1 MKHKNQY
8 TMKAAI
14 FAVLTFF
21 LAGTVT
27 FAQTYEKY
35 YQDGQLFVKFI
46 DSYDP
51 QIPVNEDH
59 SIDMRDA
66 VYFQDIFDKF
76 EVKSI
81 SHPFD
86 FPDDIKLERTY
97 LLSFKDHFALNDAIA
112 MLEAK
117 PEIEY
122 AEKVPMYYIEFSPND
137 SLYNL
142 VNGPSNWNWH
152 LDVIQAEQAWDI
164 TQGSPDIKVAIVDN
178 AIWADHPDLADKIVL
193 QRDVIYN
200 TNSSNPPGT
209 GNAGD
214 WSHGTHCSGLATAM
228 TNNDIGVA
236 GIGFNTSIIAVKAAN
251 NNNPNGIYG
260 YQGMSWAIQH
270 DPDVISMSFGAS
282 GYSQTEQNL
291 INNGYNQGIVFVAAA
306 GNDNN
311 SQPYYPSN
319 YNHVIS
325 VAATDED
332 DGKASF
338 SNYSPQVDVS
348 APGGV
353 AYPGPGGLLSTTYDN
368 TSMGYYDF
376 YFGTSMAC
384 PVVSGLVTLLRS
396 INPDLSPDD
405 VETVLEETC
414 DNIDAQNPD
423 YIGMLGA
430 GRINAYK
437 AVLAV
442 PYHPEAM
449 LCTPVTTVTPGATI
463 DFTDKSAGLP
473 DSWTWNFEGA
483 SPSAS
488 YVQNPSGI
496 NYNTAGTFDVTLT
509 VENDYGTST
518 ITLEDYI
525 TVTDSPSPYV
535 QFSVSD
541 TMPCIWTTVVF
552 TDLTLYN
559 PDSWLW
565 EFDPATV
572 QFVNGSDETWQNPEV
587 EFLSPGTYSVTV
599 TATNVNGTTMT
610 TFEDFF
616 TVSGMD
622 VPFEED
628 FESGGSATFVL
639 TANENAMLKVDKRAA
654 GEGTY
659 GLHFSGGGSLS
670 GWSGGPTNTTPEQAW
685 EDNVAFQADAS
696 VCNVDATPYAG
707 VYLFFDMRQTFSLGN
722 TLSYFRV
729 LVNETDQVAD
739 VEGVMNFN
747 PETNEDPFVTHE
759 FDLSNY
765 AGSTFSLTLQSCC
778 KLVDYFYAEG
788 DNVFI
793 DNIRMYGSM
802 VGVDQL
808 VEIPFDVVHVYPNPV
823 HDVLGFDYITNAGG
837 AIGISLISAA
847 GQTVYTER
855 VNVPKG
861 KYTGTIDASNLK
873 KGIYVLNIQSQ
884 NGTSTEK
891 IVVR

>member
-1 MKHKNQY
+1 MKNRNYYKFK
-8 TMKAAI
+8 TI
-14 FAVLTFF
+14 FFSIITLF
-21 LAGTVT
+21 LISTGIK
-27 FAQTYEKY
+27 AQTFEKY

-59 SIDMRDA
+59 SVNMKDA
-66 VYFQDIFDKF
+66 VYFQDIFSKF
-76 EVKSI
+76 EVESL

-97 LLSFKDHFALNDAIA
+97 LLSFKDHFALDEAIA

-152 LDVIQAEQAWDI
+152 LDVIHAEEAWDV

-200 TNSSNPPGT
+200 TNSSSPPASGNP
-209 GNAGD
+209 GD
-214 WSHGTHCSGLATAM
+214 WSHGTHCSGLATAI
-228 TNNDIGVA
+228 TNNEIGVA

-251 NNNPNGIYG
+251 NSTPNGIYG
-260 YQGMSWAIQH
+260 YQGISWAIQH
-270 DPDVISMSFGAS
+270 GPDVVSMSFGGS
-282 GYSQTEQNL
+282 SYSQTEQNL

-311 SQPYYPSN
+311 TQPHYPSN

-338 SNYSPQVDVS
+338 SNYNPQVDVS

-368 TSMGYYDF
+368 TSMGYYDY

-396 INPDLSPDD
+396 VNPELTPDD

-430 GRINAYK
+430 GRINAYQ
-437 AVLAV
+437 AVMAV
-442 PYHPEAM
+442 PYEPVAQ
-449 LCTPVTTVTPGATI
+449 LCTPVTIITPGSTI
-463 DFTDKSAGLP
+463 DFTDQSDGLP
-473 DSWTWNFEGA
+473 DSWSWSFEGA
-483 SPSAS
+483 SPSTSAL
-488 YVQNPSGI
+488 QNPANI

-518 ITLEDYI
+518 ITMEDYI
-525 TVTDSPSPYV
+525 TVTGSPSPYL
-535 QFSVSD
+535 QFSVTD
-541 TMPCIWTTVVF
+541 TTPCIWTPVAF
-552 TDLTLYN
+552 TDLSLYD
-559 PDSWLW
+559 PTSWLW
-565 EFDPATV
+565 EFEPATV
-572 QFVNGSDETWQNPEV
+572 EFVNGSNETWQNPEV
-587 EFLSPGTYSVTV
+587 QFLSPGTYSITL
-599 TATNVNGTTMT
+599 TAANVNGTSTT
-610 TFEDFF
+610 TFDDFI
-616 TVSGMD
+616 VAAGMD

-628 FESGGSATFVL
+628 FESGLSSTFQL
-639 TANENAMLKVDKRAA
+639 SANENAMIKVDKRAA
-654 GEGTY
+654 GDGFY
-659 GLHFSGGGSLS
+659 GLHFSGGTSFS
-670 GWSGGPTNTTPEQAW
+670 GWSGGPANTTPEQAW
-685 EDNVAFQADAS
+685 EENIAFQADAG

-729 LVNETDQVAD
+729 LVNGTDQVAD
-739 VEGVMNFN
+739 AEGVMNFN

-765 AGSTFSLTLQSCC
+765 AGTTFSLTFQSCC

-793 DNIRMYGSM
+793 DNIRIYGSM
-802 VGVDQL
+802 VGVDEL
-808 VEIPFDVVHVYPNPV
+808 IEIPFQTIHVYPNPV
-823 HDVLGFDYITNAGG
+823 HDLLGFDYISNVDGK
-837 AIGISLISAA
+837 IDISLISAM
-847 GQTVYTER
+847 GQTVYTNRME
-855 VNVPKG
+855 VPKG
-861 KYTGTIDASNLK
+861 KFAGRIDVSGFS
-873 KGIYVLNIQSQ
+873 KGVYVLNIQSQ
-884 NGTSTEK
+884 NGTSTQK
-891 IVVR
+891 IVLR